1 MVWPTEAHSCGLL
14 ALLGRGCA
22 GEALLAGC
30 DGTVFLPGQPRFSSN
45 GPPGTHQSSG
55 NGGGSWGQREQQESQ
70 GGHQDQRAQAGTGPP
85 CPGTDACI

>member
-1 MVWPTEAHSCGLL
+1 ML

-45 GPPGTHQSSG
+45 GTPSTHQSSG
-55 NGGGSWGQREQQESQ
+55 NGGGDLGAEGAARVAGWTPGPE
-70 GGHQDQRAQAGTGPP
+70 GTGRNRAPLP
-85 CPGTDACI
+85 RH